1 MNRCFVCQQC
11 EESVDHLL
19 LHCSKMRVLWE
30 LHVEGVSYFFL
41 YSILGATLA
50 PSNIYFS
57 LLIKKKKKNL
67 WSWNML
73 YFRRRHSFSFRF
85 FVVDG
90 INLRLVYIL
99 YTFLSFFGIICSC
112 LFI

>member
-57 LLIKKKKKNL
+57 LLIKKKKKT
-67 WSWNML
+67 
-73 YFRRRHSFSFRF
+73 YG
-85 FVVDG
+85 VG
-90 INLRLVYIL
+90 ICCIL
-99 YTFLSFFGIICSC
+99 GEDIPSLLGFL
-112 LFI
+112 